1 MGTMGT
7 QSGYRSSGRIHL
19 CDDTPVLPLGPPLRA
34 PAGAAVTI
42 VQMAIL
48 GVAFPVWYLAWHKEK
63 PLSWLGITRN
73 RWIPSL
79 VVGIILAA
87 LFLPRL
93 VALYPGPGLLP
104 HLIVNGCM
112 FWEPFFVF
120 GWLPLSFDR
129 AFGIIP
135 GILFSSLAFGAY
147 HIGTYPGRGDSH
159 APDRGNYLRVHLQ
172 GDFPY
177 PDPLALRL
185 DGLLRHGN
193 RDGRDELQLGCGGHI
208 GRNPPHLS
216 PGDRVY
222 AKSKPRAV
230 LCPGIKPAP
239 LLFFILSKIL
249 PPSAQQTGAGID
261 RPGWCCVAQLIM
273 SAGLRFIRYPVL
285 IKNNGKEQA
294 LG

>member
-147 HIGTYPGRGDSH
+147 HIGTYPAGGILMLLIVGIISGCIFRATSHILILWPFVWTVSSAMGTAMGGMSFNWDAVGISVAILLISLLAIGYTLKVNPGRSS
-159 APDRGNYLRVHLQ
+159 AP
-172 GDFPY
+172 
-177 PDPLALRL
+177 A
-185 DGLLRHGN
+185 
-193 RDGRDELQLGCGGHI
+193 
-208 GRNPPHLS
+208 
-216 PGDRVY
+216 
-222 AKSKPRAV
+222 
-230 LCPGIKPAP
+230 
-239 LLFFILSKIL
+239 
-249 PPSAQQTGAGID
+249 
-261 RPGWCCVAQLIM
+261 
-273 SAGLRFIRYPVL
+273 
-285 IKNNGKEQA
+285 
-294 LG
+294 